1 MYVDI
6 LFTQLLKSNHRFLA
20 QGWPALAPTQG
31 TECSHLPSPPIS
43 DAAVE
48 SFQHHCSLTSG
59 RVLVPWRALNMQQEA
74 NGHTGAKQVPISA
87 SGVQVHMHTK
97 KVRKRKQEQGRELKE
112 VRLGPFNNSPY
123 ERHEP

>member
-31 TECSHLPSPPIS
+31 PECSHLPSPPIS
-43 DAAVE
+43 DAAVD

-59 RVLVPWRALNMQQEA
+59 RLLVPWRALNMQQET
-74 NGHTGAKQVPISA
+74 NGHTGAKQVPSSA
-87 SGVQVHMHTK
+87 FRSPGAHAY
-97 KVRKRKQEQGRELKE
+97 QEG
-112 VRLGPFNNSPY
+112 
-123 ERHEP
+123 